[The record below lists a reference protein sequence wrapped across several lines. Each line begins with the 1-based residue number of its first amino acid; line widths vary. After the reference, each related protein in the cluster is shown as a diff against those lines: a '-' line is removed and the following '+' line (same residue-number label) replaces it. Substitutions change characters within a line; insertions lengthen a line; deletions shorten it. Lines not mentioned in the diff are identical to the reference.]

1 MPGNAR
7 PAVRTS
13 LTDPRYLVGLLALSV
28 AYFLGAR
35 LGLFL
40 KASYGGVTP
49 IWPPSG
55 LAVAVLL
62 VRGWRYWP
70 MVVIGEFCTAL
81 YLQQPPLAGLV
92 GGLAQLVE
100 VILVV
105 RLVTPRAVLGITRSG
120 RSVLQFAALGV
131 LVPPLVSA
139 AIGTSMLHLLG
150 YLDRAEFLSGFVTW
164 WLGDAIGIL
173 VLAPFLVGLK
183 SWPFRSRSAFWACF
197 GYVLSLM
204 VICLAIILIS
214 NEKSYYLLFVLIPF
228 VVVASVHFDLV
239 GAGSTTLL
247 LTVIVFGMRP
257 EDIGDG
263 DFITTIRMAFVG
275 TCAFTGYLV
284 AGLMTSRRQR
294 LDVIRHQHSYLE
306 SLHELVLG
314 LISRLNIDQL
324 LDAIVS
330 QACALL
336 DTPDGCFLQKEEE
349 TGTIVLTVGKGLYAD
364 VPGYHVEAGYGV
376 AGTILRDGEPLV
388 INDYQAWS
396 GRHPDPL
403 WNRVSAMIGVPI
415 RVDDEIVGVLGI
427 VRTGKKARFQDDD
440 LQILQ
445 RFGELASVAWKNAL
459 LYLELSDQ
467 LQARDR
473 AESALADSER
483 THREIFNSTREAI
496 CVLDEE
502 TGVVLQANRAAGDIV
517 GNADESAGTAFFAL
531 IAGDEAPCTEAD
543 GIVLLQRCLADGAQ
557 VCEWRAVDDTGS
569 VTWLEITLKQALID
583 NVSRVL
589 AVVRNIDDRKAAEAS
604 LSRLRTAIEFAGDDI
619 VITDEDGTVVY
630 VNPSFE
636 RTTGFTS
643 DETLGQTASILER
656 GRNQDDEA
664 GDLWFTLS
672 AGRVW
677 TGQFRSRHKEGNTI
691 LQDASVAPIRDE
703 QGTNVGYVL
712 VLRDV
717 TEYER
722 IKNQLMQA
730 QKMEAL
736 GQLTSGIA
744 HDFNNILAGIIGY
757 TELALDNEL
766 GPDHPAN
773 ECMKQVAAAG
783 SRAADLVRQL
793 LMMSRPSEIEP
804 RSIDAQP
811 IAREVLRL
819 VRASY
824 PPSLQIDLETTASNS
839 FVMAA
844 PTHIHQI
851 LMNLITNAAQAIE
864 DMKGIIAV
872 RLDSRVV
879 SAAPAGGGE
888 GVRPGEYLEI
898 SVVDTGSGMDQA
910 VADRIFE
917 PYFTTKDPGKG
928 TGLGMSVVHGI
939 VRQLGGALQVE
950 SELGEGTTVSVLLPT
965 VAVVKAKAESDEQA
979 LAGGDEAILFVDDNP
994 LLTDIASR
1002 FLGSLGYN
1010 VSVYESSRIALEHFL
1025 KDPGA
1030 YDLVVTDLWMP
1041 GLTGVDLARSI
1052 RVMRQDIPIV
1062 ICTGNPD
1069 NIGDE
1074 DIATI
1079 GIHDVAAKP
1088 LNLNDFAN
1096 RVRSALD
1103 TTRNDDG
1110 PATNDPA

>member
-1 MPGNAR
+1 MPGNAQR
-7 PAVRTS
+7 AAQKS
-13 LTDPRYLVGLLALSV
+13 LTDPKYLAGLLLLSGV
-28 AYFLGAR
+28 YFLGAA

-40 KASYGGVTP
+40 EAEYGGVTP

-70 MVVIGEFCTAL
+70 IVVIGEFCVAL

-92 GGLAQLVE
+92 GGLAQLIE
-100 VILVV
+100 VTLVV
-105 RLVTPRAVLGITRSG
+105 RLLTPRAALGITRSG
-120 RSVLQFAALGV
+120 RSVLWFAALGV
-131 LVPPLVSA
+131 LLPPLVSA
-139 AIGTSMLHLLG
+139 AIGSSMLYGLG
-150 YLDRAEFLSGFVTW
+150 FLDRAEVLSGFMTW

-183 SWPFRSRSAFWACF
+183 SWPFRSRAAFWACF
-197 GYVLSLM
+197 SYVLALA
-204 VICLAIILIS
+204 VICLAIILFS

-228 VVVASVHFDLV
+228 VVVASVHFGLV

-257 EDIGDG
+257 GDVASS

-284 AGLMTSRRQR
+284 AGLMTSRRQH
-294 LDVIRHQHSYLE
+294 LDVIRRQNSYLE

-324 LDAIVS
+324 LDAIVT

-336 DTPDGCFLQKEEE
+336 DTPDGCFLQTEEE

-364 VPGYHVEAGYGV
+364 VPGYHVESGYGV

-427 VRTGKKARFQDDD
+427 VRSGKKEQFQADD

-445 RFGELASVAWKNAL
+445 RFGELASIALKNAL
-459 LYLELSDQ
+459 LYRELSDQ
-467 LQARDR
+467 LEARDR
-473 AESALADSER
+473 AENALADSER

-502 TGVVLQANRAAGDIV
+502 TGVILQANRAAGEII
-517 GNADESAGTAFFAL
+517 GAGEESNGAAFFDL
-531 IAGDEAPCTEAD
+531 VTGDASPFAEAD
-543 GIVLLQRCLADGAQ
+543 GIALLQRCLSEGAQ
-557 VCEWRAVDDTGS
+557 VCEWRAVDDEGT
-569 VTWLEITLKQALID
+569 VTWLEITFKQALID

-604 LSRLRTAIEFAGDDI
+604 LSRLRTAIEFAGDD
-619 VITDEDGTVVY
+619 VMITDEDGTIVY

-636 RTTGFTS
+636 RTTGFAS
-643 DETLGQTASILER
+643 GEALGQTAPILER
-656 GRNQDDEA
+656 GRNQNDDT

-677 TGQFRSRHKEGNTI
+677 TGRFRSQHKEGHTI
-691 LQDASVAPIRDE
+691 LQDTSVAPIRDE
-703 QGTNVGYVL
+703 KGDNVGYVL

-766 GPDHPAN
+766 DPDHPAN

-793 LMMSRPSEIEP
+793 LMMSRPSEVEP

-824 PPSLQIDLETTASNS
+824 PPTLQIDLETTASNS

-851 LMNLITNAAQAIE
+851 LMNLVTNAAQAIE
-864 DMKGIIAV
+864 DMKGIIAI
-872 RLDSRVV
+872 RLDSRIVTET
-879 SAAPAGGGE
+879 PAGGTD

-898 SVVDTGSGMDQA
+898 AVADTGSGMDQA

-939 VRQLGGALQVE
+939 VRQLNGALHVE
-950 SELGEGTTVSVLLPT
+950 SEVGEGTTVCVLLPT
-965 VAVVKAKAESDEQA
+965 VAVAKGQAESDEQA
-979 LAGGDEAILFVDDNP
+979 LAGGDESILFVDDNP

-1002 FLGSLGYN
+1002 FLGSLGYD
-1010 VSVYESSRIALEHFL
+1010 VSVYESSRIALENFL

-1041 GLTGVDLARSI
+1041 GLTGIDLARSI

-1074 DIATI
+1074 DIAEI

-1088 LNLNDFAN
+1088 LNLNAFAS

-1103 TTRNDDG
+1103 T
-1110 PATNDPA
+1110 A